1 MKAIAC
7 AAILLGIVASAVSAS
22 AQAPERRKLHHG
34 AMVDSYPCAKGYA
47 WFYANQ
53 KLKSC
58 TVAVEIPFGSVT
70 IPAGSIIDLTPE
82 GKPALV
88 QMSHETLLN
97 GYRCQGGSLLGAGE
111 GPVVAFYPDGK
122 LREFFLAADQ
132 TIDGVP
138 CAHGGLVTSTLHG
151 DPSVQ
156 LDPDGHLKSCRLAD
170 NYGSL
175 LKGERYVH

>member
-1 MKAIAC
+1 MKAIGC
-7 AAILLGIVASAVSAS
+7 SLVLLFAALATVTTL
-22 AQAPERRKLHHG
+22 AQAPERRKLQHG
-34 AMVDSYPCAKGYA
+34 TMVDSYPCAKGYA

-58 TVAVEIPFGSVT
+58 TLAVEIPFGSVT
-70 IPAGSIIDLTPE
+70 VPAGSIIDLTPE

-88 QMSHETLLN
+88 QMSRAAVLN
-97 GYRCQGGSLLGAGE
+97 GFHCQGGSLLGPSE
-111 GPVVAFYPDGK
+111 GAVVAFYPDGR
-122 LREFFLAADQ
+122 LRELFLSEDQ

-138 CAHGGLVTSTLHG
+138 CAHGGLVSTLHG

-156 LDPDGHLKSCRLAD
+156 LDPDGHLKSCRLSE

-175 LKGERYVH
+175 LKGDRFVR